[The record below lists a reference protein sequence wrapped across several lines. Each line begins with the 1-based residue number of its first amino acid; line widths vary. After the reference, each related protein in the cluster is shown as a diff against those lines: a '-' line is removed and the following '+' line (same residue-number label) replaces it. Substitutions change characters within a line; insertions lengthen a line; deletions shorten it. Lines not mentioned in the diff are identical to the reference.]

1 MADTPNDTIGSWIS
15 RNFATGLVVLT
26 LFGNIVG
33 QWALLSDK
41 ARQIDAIQSKLIELV
56 VRVSVLETKLE
67 ALREIVI
74 DIRRD
79 HELNGASLGDN
90 PTRVGIDQPGE

>member
-1 MADTPNDTIGSWIS
+1 MTDTPNDNTIGAWVS

-41 ARQIDAIQSKLIELV
+41 AKQIEAIQIKQIEMLV
-56 VRVSVLETKLE
+56 KIATMQERIDNLRDIVLDMR
-67 ALREIVI
+67 REQ
-74 DIRRD
+74 DRSD
-79 HELNGASLGDN
+79 MSLDSLH
-90 PTRVGIDQPGE
+90 